1 MLNQSVLYVFSIF
14 VAIFVFAFVIQLL
27 RLGKLKERHAIWW
40 IIGSVF
46 ALVFTI
52 FPEALTSI
60 SQFFGFGI
68 PANFA
73 FFSSIVILLIVAA
86 QLTSEIVTLEDKT
99 RILAEK
105 ISILENQINSGKKK

>member
-1 MLNQSVLYVFSIF
+1 MLNQTVLHVFSVV
-14 VAIFVFAFVIQLL
+14 VAVLVLAFVIQLL

-40 IIGSVF
+40 ILGSLLAV
-46 ALVFTI
+46 VFTI
-52 FPEALTSI
+52 FPEALTSV
-60 SQFFGFGI
+60 SKFFGFGI

-86 QLTSEIVTLEDKT
+86 QLTSEIVSLEEKT

-105 ISILENQINSGKKK
+105 IALLENKIDSRDK

>member
-1 MLNQSVLYVFSIF
+1 MLSQSVLYVFSIL
-14 VAIFVFAFVIQLL
+14 VAVVVFAFVIQLL
-27 RLGKLKERHAIWW
+27 RLGKLKERHAVWW
-40 IIGSVF
+40 VLGSIF
-46 ALVFTI
+46 ALLFSV

-60 SQFFGFGI
+60 SRFFGFGV

-86 QLTSEIVTLEDKT
+86 QLTSELVTLEEKT

-105 ISILENQINSGKKK
+105 IALLENQINSKKKK